1 MAGSAAAW
9 PLTAVAQQSTIPVI
23 GWLNAASPFAW
34 TPFLEAFRN
43 GLKDTGY
50 VEGQNVA
57 IEYLWADG
65 QYDRLPALAAQL
77 VARRVAVIVAT
88 GAPPSIFAAKAAT
101 TTIPIVFAT
110 GSDPVTNGLVSSLNR
125 PGGNVTGVSF
135 LSTDLGAKRIEVLRE
150 LMPKAATIAILVNP
164 NNTNT
169 ELATRNAQAAANVL
183 GLRLQV
189 LTAIAERDFD
199 TAFAKLVQQ
208 RADAL
213 LVITDGFFNSRRN
226 QLVALAARHAVPTMY
241 YAREFVAAGGLMSY
255 GTSITEAYR
264 QAGIYTGRIL
274 NGEKPANLP
283 VMQPAKFEFVLN
295 LKTAKALGL
304 AIPDKLLALADEV
317 IE

>member
-1 MAGSAAAW
+1 
-9 PLTAVAQQSTIPVI
+9 
-23 GWLNAASPFAW
+23 
-34 TPFLEAFRN
+34 
-43 GLKDTGY
+43 LKDTGY